1 MTKTMTFPQI
11 CDSFIEAFNK
21 HAETGELFSD
31 DDIAHIFALQDLVS
45 KVIIEITAKLYDT
58 LYGDDDETNKTEGS
72 ETLWKN

>member
-11 CDSFIEAFNK
+11 CDGFIEAFNK

-31 DDIAHIFALQDLVS
+31 DDIAYIFVLQDLVS
-45 KVIIEITAKLYDT
+45 KVIIEITANLYDT
-58 LYGDDDETNKTEGS
+58 LYGDDNNEEGS

>member
-1 MTKTMTFPQI
+1 MTETKTFHQV
-11 CDSFIEAFNK
+11 CDDFAETYNK

-31 DDIAHIFALQDLVS
+31 DDIAYIFVLQDLVS
-45 KVIIEITAKLYDT
+45 KVIIEITANLYDT